1 MKPRATVTTD
11 PDRTADGADASAG
24 GGDGRDGSGTRT
36 DRSRAIGT
44 RGSRTA
50 KKARK
55 TKKGSAKSGPTG
67 TGPQLGGI
75 TWRQRLYR
83 DRTLVLMTVPAIA
96 LLLIFNY
103 IPLLGNIVA
112 FQDYD
117 VYDLGITGSPF
128 VGFDNFTRIFQD
140 YRFWEVLI
148 NTLVIFVTQLVLF
161 FPIPIAIALLLNTIM
176 SARIR
181 AWVQAVVYLPHF
193 FSWVLVVTVFQQM
206 FGGAGLVAQWLRDH
220 GHEGFDLM
228 TNPGFFKFLVS
239 AQAVWKD
246 AGWGVIVFLAA
257 LAAVNTDLYEA
268 AAVDGAGR
276 WRRMWH
282 VTLPALRPVIAL
294 LLVLRVGSALNL
306 DFEQIL
312 LQRDQVGSG
321 ASEILDTYIWW
332 TGIKTGDFGYAAA
345 AGVFKGLFS
354 VAMVL
359 GANKVAHML
368 GEQGVYSK
376 K

>member
-1 MKPRATVTTD
+1 MKPRATVATETD
-11 PDRTADGADASAG
+11 RAADRATGPLGDGGSGSGDSRGGDSNGTADGRDSGGKPPAAD
-24 GGDGRDGSGTRT
+24 RT
-36 DRSRAIGT
+36 PPA
-44 RGSRTA
+44 A
-50 KKARK
+50 
-55 TKKGSAKSGPTG
+55 
-67 TGPQLGGI
+67 GGI
-75 TWRQRLYR
+75 TWRLRLRR
-83 DRTLVLMTVPAIA
+83 DRTLVLMTLPAIA

-128 VGFDNFTRIFQD
+128 VGFDNFTRIFED
-140 YRFWEVLI
+140 YRFWQVLI
-148 NTLVIFVTQLVLF
+148 NTLVIFLTQLLLF

-176 SARIR
+176 SARVR

-206 FGGAGLVAQWLRDH
+206 FGGAGLVAQWMREH

-228 TNPGFFKFLVS
+228 TNASFFKFLVT

-312 LQRDQVGSG
+312 LQRDQVGPG

-345 AGVFKGLFS
+345 AGIFKGLFS

>member
-1 MKPRATVTTD
+1 MKSRATVAAV
-11 PDRTADGADASAG
+11 PDRTADGASAPAG
-24 GGDGRDGSGTRT
+24 GSGVGDGDGRDTSGVRKGRARAGGVRRSRT
-36 DRSRAIGT
+36 DKG
-44 RGSRTA
+44 GG
-50 KKARK
+50 RK
-55 TKKGSAKSGPTG
+55 NSGP
-67 TGPQLGGI
+67 QAGGI
-75 TWRQRLYR
+75 TWRQRLRR
-83 DRTLVLMTVPAIA
+83 DRTLILMTMPAIA
-96 LLLIFNY
+96 LLLVFNY

-128 VGFDNFTRIFQD
+128 VGFDNFTRIFED

-176 SARIR
+176 STRVR

-206 FGGAGLVAQWLRDH
+206 FGGAGLVAQWLREH

-312 LQRDQVGSG
+312 LQRDQVGAG

-345 AGVFKGLFS
+345 AGIFKGLFS